1 VKALIL
7 NSGMGRRMGELTC
20 EKPKGMVEIGDGY
33 TIISR
38 LLTQLANVGLR
49 DAVITTGPFAQRL
62 SDYVTGL
69 GLPLS
74 VSFAHNPEYESTN
87 YIVSIL
93 KAAPLLAGDDVLL
106 FHGDLVLENSVL
118 ADLMAAQTSVM
129 AVDASL
135 PLPQKDFKA
144 KIAQGRI
151 VAVGVDLF
159 GGDCIACQPAYRL
172 RAEDFTYWCAAMETL
187 VRRGETGVYAENA
200 FNELHGALALYSL
213 ELHGRLCA
221 EIDDPDDLAAVG
233 ARFRQTLQGERDT
246 RALPLKGR
254 INV

>member
-1 VKALIL
+1 MKALIL
-7 NSGMGRRMGELTC
+7 NSGMGRRMGELTR
-20 EKPKGMVEIGDGY
+20 EKPKGMVEIGEGY

-38 LLTQLANVGLR
+38 LLTQLANAGLR

-62 SDYVTGL
+62 RDYVAGL
-69 GLPLS
+69 ELPMS
-74 VSFAHNPEYESTN
+74 VSYAHNPEYETTN

-93 KAAPLLAGDDVLL
+93 KAAPLLVGDDVLL

-118 ADLMAAQTSVM
+118 ADLMTAQTSVM

-135 PLPQKDFKA
+135 PLPKKDFKA
-144 KIAQGRI
+144 KIARGRI
-151 VAVGVDLF
+151 VAVGVELF
-159 GGDCIACQPAYRL
+159 GDDCVACQPAYRL
-172 RAEDFTYWCAAMETL
+172 RAEDFTRWYAAMETL

-200 FNELHGALALYSL
+200 FNELHGELALYPM

-233 ARFRQTLQGERDT
+233 ARFRQTLRGERDN

-254 INV
+254 NNP